1 MTTSPST
8 LRLLSQCPEYQ
19 QIVTWFEG
27 IQKAAG
33 PDAWVD
39 LKIANRN
46 GKPHD
51 VLVQCA
57 LKLADSG
64 KEKS

>member
-1 MTTSPST
+1 MTTSPTT

-19 QIVTWFEG
+19 QIVQWFEG

-33 PDAWVD
+33 PDASVD
-39 LKIANRN
+39 LRIASRN

-57 LKLADSG
+57 LKLTDN
-64 KEKS
+64 EKKV

>member
-1 MTTSPST
+1 MPPSPTS
-8 LRLLSQCPEYQ
+8 LRLLSQSPEYQ
-19 QIVTWFEG
+19 KIVDWFEG

-39 LKIANRN
+39 LKIMNRN

-51 VLVQCA
+51 VTVQCGF
-57 LKLADSG
+57 KLDSG
-64 KEKS
+64 KEKI